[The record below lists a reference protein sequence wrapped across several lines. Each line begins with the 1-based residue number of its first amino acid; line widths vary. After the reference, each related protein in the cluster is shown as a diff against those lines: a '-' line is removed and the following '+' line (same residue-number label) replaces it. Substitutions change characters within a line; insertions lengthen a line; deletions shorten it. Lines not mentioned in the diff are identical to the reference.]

1 MVVFLLAGGVIAD
14 RFGRTLIIQV
24 SNVASGI
31 CQLAIAGLVISGHA
45 EVWQLVVISAVQGTV
60 MAVSFPAIASVMP
73 QLVPRDQLK
82 QANLLVSVQ
91 RNALTVIGPAVA
103 GLLVVTAGAGWALA
117 VDGVT
122 YLLAAALLLKV
133 RIPPPVPRAER
144 PSAVAELREGWT
156 YFRRTEWLWVIVLA
170 FGVPQHD
177 PGRRPAARWGR
188 CSPRTRTSARADGGS
203 SCPPRRWASCSAH
216 SP

>member
-1 MVVFLLAGGVIAD
+1 M
-14 RFGRTLIIQV
+14 
-24 SNVASGI
+24 
-31 CQLAIAGLVISGHA
+31 
-45 EVWQLVVISAVQGTV
+45 
-60 MAVSFPAIASVMP
+60 ASVLP

-103 GLLVVTAGAGWALA
+103 GLLVVTVGAGWALA

-133 RIPPPVPRAER
+133 RIPPPAPRADR

-156 YFRRTEWLWVIVLA
+156 YFRSTDVAL
-170 FGVPQHD
+170 G
-177 PGRRPAARWGR
+177 GRARLRR
-188 CSPRTRTSARADGGS
+188 CST
-203 SCPPRRWASCSAH
+203 
-216 SP
+216 